1 MGKPR
6 DTKIAILPST
16 TRKGT
21 TLSTSAALDS
31 PSVID
36 KLVSP
41 PHASRAGTSAES
53 ENSHN
58 IDNVSAVLDD
68 SGSLGSFLD
77 ATIAKSR
84 QIENTETPNAATPVN
99 SPESVDYSSD
109 DLDEDYVEL
118 DDDFIEKCN
127 ATTDARKIKKL
138 LAEHAVRYKPSPDPK
153 FATSP
158 INIRDKDYDFSLDL
172 SHIAIVE
179 KTPFCGTEK
188 ESAVEHMTELS
199 TLSGLFSDD
208 IKMRTYFVAKIFPFS
223 LKDDA
228 KTWYNNLP
236 PGSIKSPKELL
247 DVFFR
252 KYFPASAQHA
262 ALQRIY
268 NFDQEDGEKLPEAWA
283 RFCSLIRAQP
293 DHDLEKHDLLDIFY
307 SGLTIESRAYLDSC
321 AGCVFRKRTPDDAE
335 ELLAKIGR
343 NHDDWSTPEPTPT
356 PIVKKRGMIKLNDE
370 DMREAK
376 KSLKEKGIKPEDVK
390 NLPPIEDICE
400 TIPPSSTIEDPLYPE
415 GHPKRV
421 EQDSQPIKTSA
432 PSKKKKKKHKN
443 VVESSEP
450 VNDPN
455 SISISDAETESG
467 NEHEEDNDKND
478 TPDKEEIEKEPEK
491 PAKNKKYTKEDFITE
506 KHGAVIDCNKGMV
519 TFNVDDKEHTVY
531 FPKRIDK
538 DFKFNWSRSDPMVQY
553 KIYNKAVN
561 LPFSVFCAAIGVP
574 QWGSCEKIRGTPREL
589 SDLYTRICNGRS
601 LSNDDDKTLLDTS
614 CSGSFTR
621 KNEEFKRDLLDRIQE
636 NTEGWENDK
645 DRESGI
651 IYDYKCIETF
661 MDTDKFRNMSATY
674 GLDSQVVANLYK
686 AFASHYELPK
696 KNFDKYHEPYKDKVD
711 SSVNKCVVIET
722 VDNVIPEAYIEKTPF
737 PAKMKEYSVISS
749 AVNKSE
755 KKPKEPEEQI
765 KIEPAVAIVKDLVTE
780 NVEDGHIIFCEDAS
794 NIVSHPNK
802 PKQVSVPMLSV
813 RIGDHCYYGLCD
825 IGASVSAI
833 PYELYTEIMHEI
845 GSCELEDID
854 VVIHLANR
862 ETISPIGIVRDV
874 EVLCGKI
881 KYPADFLV
889 LGSAASDHCPIIF
902 GRPFLNT
909 CGAIIDCKKE
919 KILTRFAGEPY
930 EFNFSKFTKTPY
942 KADLPSNDFKME
954 QCASIV
960 LVPNNPLQQHL
971 ENSESEAFRKE
982 RDELEEIFL
991 RQPILKHDLPV
1002 EDLGTTP
1009 PPKEDPVFDLKPLP
1023 DNLKYAHIDDKKI
1036 YPVIISSKLSEI
1048 EEERLL
1054 EILKKHRGA
1063 IGYTLDDLKGIS
1075 PSICQHAINMEEDA
1089 KPVVEHQRRLIPKMK
1104 EVVRNEV
1111 LKLLEAGI
1119 IYPIADS
1126 RWVSP
1131 VHCVPKKGGMTVVP
1145 NDNDELIPQRIV
1157 VGYRMCIDFRKVN
1170 KVTKKDHYPLPF
1182 IDQMLERLSKN
1193 THFCFLDGYS
1203 GFSQIAVKAKDQ
1215 EKTTFTCP
1223 YGTYAYR
1230 RMPFGLCNAPA
1241 TFQRCMSAIFH
1252 GFCESIVEVFMDDF
1266 SVYGNSFDNCLRNLD
1281 KVLQRCE
1288 ETNLVLNWEKCHF
1301 MVNEGI
1307 VLGHKISE
1315 RGIEVDRAKV
1325 EAIEKMPY
1333 PRDVKGIRS
1342 VLGHAGFYRRFIK
1355 DFSKISKPLTN
1366 LLQKDVPFVFDDD
1379 CKEAFETLKKAL
1391 TTAPVVEPPD
1401 WNLPFEIMC
1410 DASDFAV
1417 GAVLGQRVDKK
1428 LNVIHYASKTLDA
1441 AQRNYAT
1448 TEKELLA
1455 VVFAC
1460 DKFRPYIVDSKVTIH
1475 TDHAA
1480 IRYLMTKKDAKPRLI
1495 RWVLLLQEFDLHI
1508 IDRKGADNP
1517 VADNLSRLENIAYD
1531 PVPVNDSFPNEQLA
1545 VIKYLP
1551 PTFSAQ
1557 QRRKFFY
1564 DLRHYFWDD
1573 PHLYKEGVDG
1583 HHAGDRTAQ
1592 KVLQSGFYW
1601 PTLFKDARKFILSC
1615 DECQRVGNI
1624 SRRNEMPMNYTLV
1637 IEPFDCWG
1645 FDFMGP
1651 FPSSEGN
1658 THILVAVDYV
1668 TKWVEAIPTKSV
1680 DGETSIK
1687 MLVDIIFPRFGV
1699 PRYIMTD
1706 GGSHFIHGGFRK
1718 TLAKYGI
1725 NHRIASAYHPQ
1736 TSGQVELSN
1745 REIKAIL
1752 GKTVNKSRKNWAS
1765 KLKEA
1770 LWAYRTAYKNPM
1782 GMSPYKMVYGK
1793 ACHLPLELEHK
1804 AYWAVRELNKD
1815 PKLAGKL
1822 LSKWEGP
1829 YVVEEVYRSG
1839 AIKISSLQGNA
1850 TQV

>member
-1 MGKPR
+1 MAASNDDQLDGDWGKLPAELFNLIAQSLDVTVDVRLAACSKTLCRHVADNMNLHHWDGPCLLMPDSAHWHYDDSSAHHTVYHVVPLDHPR
-6 DTKIAILPST
+6 RTAILPFMDN
-16 TRKGT
+16 RFWVGMNG
-21 TLSTSAALDS
+21 DW
-31 PSVID
+31 I
-36 KLVSP
+36 
-41 PHASRAGTSAES
+41 AG
-53 ENSHN
+53 
-58 IDNVSAVLDD
+58 VD
-68 SGSLGSFLD
+68 SGGNWFLANIYTHQEISLPSSETCNIFREEWIGFPDLPPERYMTYGRAMFLLKIVICEVPTKAGHYSDYKLIALFNSGLAYLANGSQEWRLFSL
-77 ATIAKSR
+77 ASWG
-84 QIENTETPNAATPVN
+84 
-99 SPESVDYSSD
+99 VDYSD
-109 DLDEDYVEL
+109 AIEHNG
-118 DDDFIEKCN
+118 FIV
-127 ATTDARKIKKL
+127 AVDGWTGTTYCWDQSQADAH
-138 LAEHAVRYKPSPDPK
+138 LAPPFVIPSPMKEPSGRWFLARSADGK
-153 FATSP
+153 RLM
-158 INIRDKDYDFSLDL
+158 IIHEDRYIRSNDHLEPAEVLHHGNGLILRECPAPVIHVFEKDL
-172 SHIAIVE
+172 SLIGPNWSRVDSLGTHSLFIGLNYPLNLKINDGNAPDGTLTPFMREDLTKGYSRLCGAENTREKRALRRAGIRRGNSLPEGEIDAIAIVIE
-179 KTPFCGTEK
+179 RDII
-188 ESAVEHMTELS
+188 SIIIIIIIS
-199 TLSGLFSDD
+199 TIYTAITTAAPRISMNEVRKKLFTISLSGKAAHWYKLLKNGDSIDWEDIVPLFYSKFYPPSE
-208 IKMRTYFVAKIFPFS
+208 IH
-223 LKDDA
+223 KDR
-228 KTWYNNLP
+228 N
-236 PGSIKSPKELL
+236 
-247 DVFFR
+247 
-252 KYFPASAQHA
+252 
-262 ALQRIY
+262 RIY
-268 NFDQEDGEKLPEAWA
+268 NFWPHDGESIAQAW
-283 RFCSLIRAQP
+283 
-293 DHDLEKHDLLDIFY
+293 
-307 SGLTIESRAYLDSC
+307 
-321 AGCVFRKRTPDDAE
+321 
-335 ELLAKIGR
+335 GR
-343 NHDDWSTPEPTPT
+343 
-356 PIVKKRGMIKLNDE
+356 L
-370 DMREAK
+370 
-376 KSLKEKGIKPEDVK
+376 KSLMLKCPIHE
-390 NLPPIEDICE
+390 LP
-400 TIPPSSTIEDPLYPE
+400 
-415 GHPKRV
+415 G
-421 EQDSQPIKTSA
+421 
-432 PSKKKKKKHKN
+432 N
-443 VVESSEP
+443 V
-450 VNDPN
+450 
-455 SISISDAETESG
+455 II
-467 NEHEEDNDKND
+467 DNFY
-478 TPDKEEIEKEPEK
+478 
-491 PAKNKKYTKEDFITE
+491 A
-506 KHGAVIDCNKGMV
+506 
-519 TFNVDDKEHTVY
+519 
-531 FPKRIDK
+531 R
-538 DFKFNWSRSDPMVQY
+538 
-553 KIYNKAVN
+553 
-561 LPFSVFCAAIGVP
+561 
-574 QWGSCEKIRGTPREL
+574 L
-589 SDLYTRICNGRS
+589 SFQ
-601 LSNDDDKTLLDTS
+601 DKTLLDTS

-651 IYDYKCIETF
+651 IYDYKCIEAF

-711 SSVNKCVVIET
+711 SSVNKCVVVET
-722 VDNVIPEAYIEKTPF
+722 ADNVIPEAYIEKTPF

-802 PKQVSVPMLSV
+802 SKQVSVPMLSV

-1545 VIKYLP
+1545 VIKVSSRESPCTMVSNNKDKEPLKENIQDP
-1551 PTFSAQ
+1551 ELKKEDAREDEEEVEEAPQEHQQATVASIGVISSPSNIKRSA
-1557 QRRKFFY
+1557 RIATGGAVP
-1564 DLRHYFWDD
+1564 RHYLAPRTSSPSNYNPYRNLIYDRQTERTPKVVLPSNWDINRSD
-1573 PHLYKEGVDG
+1573 NAGEMKSEAEGWGNNSKSWDSPPDMIMSRVEHNSEMIRNLTYEIEG
-1583 HHAGDRTAQ
+1583 
-1592 KVLQSGFYW
+1592 LQE
-1601 PTLFKDARKFILSC
+1601 LVRK
-1615 DECQRVGNI
+1615 
-1624 SRRNEMPMNYTLV
+1624 LV
-1637 IEPFDCWG
+1637 E
-1645 FDFMGP
+1645 
-1651 FPSSEGN
+1651 
-1658 THILVAVDYV
+1658 
-1668 TKWVEAIPTKSV
+1668 
-1680 DGETSIK
+1680 
-1687 MLVDIIFPRFGV
+1687 
-1699 PRYIMTD
+1699 
-1706 GGSHFIHGGFRK
+1706 
-1718 TLAKYGI
+1718 
-1725 NHRIASAYHPQ
+1725 
-1736 TSGQVELSN
+1736 
-1745 REIKAIL
+1745 
-1752 GKTVNKSRKNWAS
+1752 
-1765 KLKEA
+1765 
-1770 LWAYRTAYKNPM
+1770 KNP
-1782 GMSPYKMVYGK
+1782 SP
-1793 ACHLPLELEHK
+1793 PS
-1804 AYWAVRELNKD
+1804 
-1815 PKLAGKL
+1815 PK
-1822 LSKWEGP
+1822 E
-1829 YVVEEVYRSG
+1829 
-1839 AIKISSLQGNA
+1839 
-1850 TQV
+1850 

>member
-1 MGKPR
+1 MWSGAPQPFRLLFFAYSFVPKPKPR
-6 DTKIAILPST
+6 ERTSRRVTAASAGRRTPERKELSGGQESAGEIPSRRGKSTPSPSSSSGTSSPSSSSSSPPST
-16 TRKGT
+16 
-21 TLSTSAALDS
+21 
-31 PSVID
+31 PP
-36 KLVSP
+36 SP
-41 PHASRAGTSAES
+41 PLH
-53 ENSHN
+53 
-58 IDNVSAVLDD
+58 
-68 SGSLGSFLD
+68 
-77 ATIAKSR
+77 
-84 QIENTETPNAATPVN
+84 
-99 SPESVDYSSD
+99 
-109 DLDEDYVEL
+109 
-118 DDDFIEKCN
+118 
-127 ATTDARKIKKL
+127 
-138 LAEHAVRYKPSPDPK
+138 
-153 FATSP
+153 
-158 INIRDKDYDFSLDL
+158 
-172 SHIAIVE
+172 
-179 KTPFCGTEK
+179 
-188 ESAVEHMTELS
+188 
-199 TLSGLFSDD
+199 
-208 IKMRTYFVAKIFPFS
+208 
-223 LKDDA
+223 
-228 KTWYNNLP
+228 
-236 PGSIKSPKELL
+236 
-247 DVFFR
+247 
-252 KYFPASAQHA
+252 
-262 ALQRIY
+262 
-268 NFDQEDGEKLPEAWA
+268 
-283 RFCSLIRAQP
+283 
-293 DHDLEKHDLLDIFY
+293 
-307 SGLTIESRAYLDSC
+307 
-321 AGCVFRKRTPDDAE
+321 
-335 ELLAKIGR
+335 
-343 NHDDWSTPEPTPT
+343 
-356 PIVKKRGMIKLNDE
+356 
-370 DMREAK
+370 
-376 KSLKEKGIKPEDVK
+376 
-390 NLPPIEDICE
+390 
-400 TIPPSSTIEDPLYPE
+400 
-415 GHPKRV
+415 
-421 EQDSQPIKTSA
+421 
-432 PSKKKKKKHKN
+432 
-443 VVESSEP
+443 
-450 VNDPN
+450 
-455 SISISDAETESG
+455 
-467 NEHEEDNDKND
+467 
-478 TPDKEEIEKEPEK
+478 
-491 PAKNKKYTKEDFITE
+491 
-506 KHGAVIDCNKGMV
+506 
-519 TFNVDDKEHTVY
+519 
-531 FPKRIDK
+531 
-538 DFKFNWSRSDPMVQY
+538 
-553 KIYNKAVN
+553 
-561 LPFSVFCAAIGVP
+561 
-574 QWGSCEKIRGTPREL
+574 
-589 SDLYTRICNGRS
+589 
-601 LSNDDDKTLLDTS
+601 
-614 CSGSFTR
+614 
-621 KNEEFKRDLLDRIQE
+621 
-636 NTEGWENDK
+636 
-645 DRESGI
+645 
-651 IYDYKCIETF
+651 
-661 MDTDKFRNMSATY
+661 
-674 GLDSQVVANLYK
+674 
-686 AFASHYELPK
+686 
-696 KNFDKYHEPYKDKVD
+696 
-711 SSVNKCVVIET
+711 
-722 VDNVIPEAYIEKTPF
+722 
-737 PAKMKEYSVISS
+737 
-749 AVNKSE
+749 
-755 KKPKEPEEQI
+755 
-765 KIEPAVAIVKDLVTE
+765 LVTA
-780 NVEDGHIIFCEDAS
+780 V
-794 NIVSHPNK
+794 
-802 PKQVSVPMLSV
+802 
-813 RIGDHCYYGLCD
+813 
-825 IGASVSAI
+825 
-833 PYELYTEIMHEI
+833 
-845 GSCELEDID
+845 
-854 VVIHLANR
+854 
-862 ETISPIGIVRDV
+862 TIR
-874 EVLCGKI
+874 
-881 KYPADFLV
+881 
-889 LGSAASDHCPIIF
+889 
-902 GRPFLNT
+902 
-909 CGAIIDCKKE
+909 
-919 KILTRFAGEPY
+919 
-930 EFNFSKFTKTPY
+930 
-942 KADLPSNDFKME
+942 
-954 QCASIV
+954 
-960 LVPNNPLQQHL
+960 QHL

-1545 VIKYLP
+1545 VIKGALP
-1551 PTFSAQ
+1551 PAL
-1557 QRRKFFY
+1557 
-1564 DLRHYFWDD
+1564 DLD
-1573 PHLYKEGVDG
+1573 
-1583 HHAGDRTAQ
+1583 
-1592 KVLQSGFYW
+1592 S
-1601 PTLFKDARKFILSC
+1601 
-1615 DECQRVGNI
+1615 
-1624 SRRNEMPMNYTLV
+1624 
-1637 IEPFDCWG
+1637 
-1645 FDFMGP
+1645 
-1651 FPSSEGN
+1651 FPCVE
-1658 THILVAVDYV
+1658 
-1668 TKWVEAIPTKSV
+1668 EAIRVADEFCDQYRALKREV
-1680 DGETSIK
+1680 EILQEENQRLRR
-1687 MLVDIIFPRFGV
+1687 MLEYYSNPSTR
-1699 PRYIMTD
+1699 P
-1706 GGSHFIHGGFRK
+1706 SPPH
-1718 TLAKYGI
+1718 
-1725 NHRIASAYHPQ
+1725 
-1736 TSGQVELSN
+1736 SGNNESLQVLVQNYKIEKL
-1745 REIKAIL
+1745 
-1752 GKTVNKSRKNWAS
+1752 
-1765 KLKEA
+1765 KLKEI
-1770 LWAYRTAYKNPM
+1770 LMKRERNP
-1782 GMSPYKMVYGK
+1782 SPSS
-1793 ACHLPLELEHK
+1793 
-1804 AYWAVRELNKD
+1804 
-1815 PKLAGKL
+1815 PK
-1822 LSKWEGP
+1822 E
-1829 YVVEEVYRSG
+1829 
-1839 AIKISSLQGNA
+1839 
-1850 TQV
+1850 

>member
-1 MGKPR
+1 MVTMQRQPISIPSALQSEESSGSAAPRVSVKTRIKVYQPNGPSSASIAENLQGELPPEPLQLFIRTGQENDGGSQEGEEAKSHCGPRPRAARPKAGRACCAGGLPFASFSSRTPSSRRPKPR
-6 DTKIAILPST
+6 GILTKGYSRLCGAEN
-16 TRKGT
+16 TREKR
-21 TLSTSAALDS
+21 ALR
-31 PSVID
+31 
-36 KLVSP
+36 
-41 PHASRAGTSAES
+41 RAGIRRG
-53 ENSHN
+53 NSLPEGE
-58 IDNVSAVLDD
+58 IDA
-68 SGSLGSFLD
+68 
-77 ATIAKSR
+77 
-84 QIENTETPNAATPVN
+84 
-99 SPESVDYSSD
+99 
-109 DLDEDYVEL
+109 
-118 DDDFIEKCN
+118 
-127 ATTDARKIKKL
+127 
-138 LAEHAVRYKPSPDPK
+138 
-153 FATSP
+153 
-158 INIRDKDYDFSLDL
+158 
-172 SHIAIVE
+172 IAIVIE
-179 KTPFCGTEK
+179 RDII
-188 ESAVEHMTELS
+188 SIIIIIIS
-199 TLSGLFSDD
+199 TIYTAITTAAPRISMNEVRKKLFTISLSGKAAHWYKLLKNGDSIDWED
-208 IKMRTYFVAKIFPFS
+208 IVP
-223 LKDDA
+223 L
-228 KTWYNNLP
+228 
-236 PGSIKSPKELL
+236 
-247 DVFFR
+247 
-252 KYFPASAQHA
+252 
-262 ALQRIY
+262 
-268 NFDQEDGEKLPEAWA
+268 
-283 RFCSLIRAQP
+283 
-293 DHDLEKHDLLDIFY
+293 FY
-307 SGLTIESRAYLDSC
+307 SKFY
-321 AGCVFRKRTPDDAE
+321 
-335 ELLAKIGR
+335 
-343 NHDDWSTPEPTPT
+343 
-356 PIVKKRGMIKLNDE
+356 
-370 DMREAK
+370 
-376 KSLKEKGIKPEDVK
+376 
-390 NLPPIEDICE
+390 PP
-400 TIPPSSTIEDPLYPE
+400 
-415 GHPKRV
+415 
-421 EQDSQPIKTSA
+421 
-432 PSKKKKKKHKN
+432 N
-443 VVESSEP
+443 
-450 VNDPN
+450 
-455 SISISDAETESG
+455 
-467 NEHEEDNDKND
+467 
-478 TPDKEEIEKEPEK
+478 
-491 PAKNKKYTKEDFITE
+491 
-506 KHGAVIDCNKGMV
+506 
-519 TFNVDDKEHTVY
+519 
-531 FPKRIDK
+531 
-538 DFKFNWSRSDPMVQY
+538 
-553 KIYNKAVN
+553 
-561 LPFSVFCAAIGVP
+561 
-574 QWGSCEKIRGTPREL
+574 
-589 SDLYTRICNGRS
+589 
-601 LSNDDDKTLLDTS
+601 KTLLDTS

-651 IYDYKCIETF
+651 IYDYKCIEAF

-674 GLDSQVVANLYK
+674 GLDSQVVANLYR

-696 KNFDKYHEPYKDKVD
+696 KNFDKYHEPYKDKID
-711 SSVNKCVVIET
+711 SSVNKCVVVET

-889 LGSAASDHCPIIF
+889 LGSAA
-902 GRPFLNT
+902 N
-909 CGAIIDCKKE
+909 CKKE

-942 KADLPSNDFKME
+942 KTDLPSNDFKME

-1252 GFCESIVEVFMDDF
+1252 GFCESIVE
-1266 SVYGNSFDNCLRNLD
+1266 
-1281 KVLQRCE
+1281 RCE

-1333 PRDVKGIRS
+1333 PRDVK
-1342 VLGHAGFYRRFIK
+1342 
-1355 DFSKISKPLTN
+1355 
-1366 LLQKDVPFVFDDD
+1366 
-1379 CKEAFETLKKAL
+1379 
-1391 TTAPVVEPPD
+1391 
-1401 WNLPFEIMC
+1401 
-1410 DASDFAV
+1410 

-1545 VIKYLP
+1545 VIKVSSRESP
-1551 PTFSAQ
+1551 WICFGSRSIMSSSGTQKDS
-1557 QRRKFFY
+1557 FFEDVVNPY
-1564 DLRHYFWDD
+1564 MNELKMH
-1573 PHLYKEGVDG
+1573 PKE
-1583 HHAGDRTAQ
+1583 
-1592 KVLQSGFYW
+1592 LQ
-1601 PTLFKDARKFILSC
+1601 L
-1615 DECQRVGNI
+1615 
-1624 SRRNEMPMNYTLV
+1624 
-1637 IEPFDCWG
+1637 
-1645 FDFMGP
+1645 
-1651 FPSSEGN
+1651 
-1658 THILVAVDYV
+1658 
-1668 TKWVEAIPTKSV
+1668 V
-1680 DGETSIK
+1680 DGELQIK
-1687 MLVDIIFPRFGV
+1687 DVQGPKGEGSLEDRMEKLEQEVFNYKKMAEREVDIFHKIVSELIDGHKKETAKLWDDIFSLHDTTNKLQAQLYDVHNQNCEYENRFKRISHAASFRFPETKMSFV
-1699 PRYIMTD
+1699 D
-1706 GGSHFIHGGFRK
+1706 GGP
-1718 TLAKYGI
+1718 L
-1725 NHRIASAYHPQ
+1725 PW
-1736 TSGQVELSN
+1736 
-1745 REIKAIL
+1745 
-1752 GKTVNKSRKNWAS
+1752 KSDDDKDS
-1765 KLKEA
+1765 PSSPKE
-1770 LWAYRTAYKNPM
+1770 
-1782 GMSPYKMVYGK
+1782 
-1793 ACHLPLELEHK
+1793 
-1804 AYWAVRELNKD
+1804 
-1815 PKLAGKL
+1815 
-1822 LSKWEGP
+1822 
-1829 YVVEEVYRSG
+1829 
-1839 AIKISSLQGNA
+1839 
-1850 TQV
+1850 